1 LNVHKY
7 NALEELA
14 LAKEMHVMTVPTTV
28 LLDPQ
33 GGIAAWNPGLTPSR
47 KIAEQVQTMI

>member
-14 LAKEMHVMTVPTTV
+14 LAKEIQVMTVPTTV
-28 LLDPQ
+28 LLDSQ
-33 GGIAAWNPGLTPSR
+33 VGIAAWNPGLTPSR
-47 KIAEQVQTMI
+47 KIVEQVQTIM